1 MKEFIKKVFKDA
13 FTEPDNN
20 TICPVRILGIAG
32 FAWALCMSGWS
43 VLALK
48 VPFLMVDFGTSYGL
62 MLAALGVAMGLKTDS
77 KGTKN
82 AIVAN

>member
-1 MKEFIKKVFKDA
+1 MKNFIKKVFKDS
-13 FTEPDNN
+13 FTEPDGE
-20 TICPVRILGIAG
+20 TICPVRILGVAG

-43 VLALK
+43 VLQLK
-48 VPFLMVDFGTSYGL
+48 APFLMVDFGTSYGL
-62 MLAALGVAMGLKTDS
+62 MLAALGVAMGMKTDA

>member
-1 MKEFIKKVFKDA
+1 MKDFIKKLFKDA
-13 FTEPDNN
+13 CTEPDNN
-20 TICPVRILGIAG
+20 TICPVRILGITG
-32 FAWALCMSGWS
+32 FTWALCMSGWS

-48 VPFLMVDFGTSYGL
+48 TPFLMVEFGSSYGL

-77 KGTKN
+77 KGAKN